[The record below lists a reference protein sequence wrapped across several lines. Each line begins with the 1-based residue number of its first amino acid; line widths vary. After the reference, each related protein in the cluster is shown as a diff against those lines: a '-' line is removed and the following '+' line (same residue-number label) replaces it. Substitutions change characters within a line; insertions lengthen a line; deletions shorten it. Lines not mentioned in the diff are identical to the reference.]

1 MTIAAYGEQ
10 IIRIKHASF
19 QWDQWGDINGDGLA
33 NAEADRWRIKAIN
46 SYHQAHQR
54 PSRING

>member
-19 QWDQWGDINGDGLA
+19 QWDQWGDINGGGSAKLEPTA
-33 NAEADRWRIKAIN
+33 GIIVT
-46 SYHQAHQR
+46 H
-54 PSRING
+54 